1 VKRPA
6 TGVPDEWSSIAGQPA
21 GTEPG
26 LQAGWH
32 YPLPNAPQRV
42 NRNQLLSRPIAM
54 SDLNI
59 NAFFTVI

>member
-1 VKRPA
+1 
-6 TGVPDEWSSIAGQPA
+6 
-21 GTEPG
+21 
-26 LQAGWH
+26 
-32 YPLPNAPQRV
+32 V